1 MTTTEILARLGIDQL
16 NAMQQEAME
25 TYRKAQSLVLL
36 SPTGSGKTLAY
47 LLPLVESL
55 PAGEWVEAVVL
66 TPSRELALQTHEVV
80 RQMGSLVRSVAVY
93 GGRPAMEE
101 HRTMNGSKPQILIGT
116 PGRMLDHLRK
126 GNFRA
131 DTVRTLVIDE
141 FDKCLELGF
150 QEEMADVMALLP
162 NVEKRVLLS
171 ATDCP
176 EIPRFVGAGAE
187 PVRLDFLDPSTD
199 LSERIEEWLVKSPV
213 KDKLEILGQL
223 LRSREQERSL
233 VFVGFRESVARV
245 EQYLRGLGFLV
256 SAFHGGMEQKDRER
270 ALYRFA
276 GGSSNIMVSTDLAAR
291 GLDIPEVDNVVHYHL
306 PLTPEARVHRNGRTA
321 RWDKTGR
328 AYLILGPE
336 EQYET
341 EGMAP
346 WERPVH
352 LPEPAQPRWDTIY
365 IGKGKRDKLSRGDIA
380 GFLMKVGGLDKD
392 SLGRI
397 DVRDHWS
404 FVAIA
409 RERVSETLLRVKGQ
423 KIKGIKTLF
432 ERTR

>member
-25 TYRKAQSLVLL
+25 AYRKAQSLVLL

-328 AYLILGPE
+328 SYLILGPE